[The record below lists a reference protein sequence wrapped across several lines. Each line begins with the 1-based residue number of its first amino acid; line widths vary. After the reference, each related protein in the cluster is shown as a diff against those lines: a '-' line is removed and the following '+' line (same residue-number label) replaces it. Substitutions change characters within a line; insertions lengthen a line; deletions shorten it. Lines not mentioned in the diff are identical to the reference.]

1 MIQRMMSTPALET
14 HWRCCRFDA
23 LSVYELQY
31 IYMVRQQVFC
41 VEQRCAYLDV
51 DGRDEA
57 AWHLAAWS
65 DEQRMP
71 LAYARVIAPGV
82 KYSEPAIGRV
92 LTFGVGRGVGLGRML
107 VQRAIAKALAEYP
120 GLGIRLSA
128 QSHLEGFYRSEGF
141 LPVGEGYLEDGIPH
155 IEMCQPG

>member
-1 MIQRMMSTPALET
+1 MLTTAAPR
-14 HWRCCRFDA
+14 WRSCRFDA
-23 LSVYELQY
+23 LSVHELQY

-57 AWHLAAWS
+57 ASHLTAWS

-71 LAYARVIAPGV
+71 LAYARLLDPGI
-82 KYSEPAIGRV
+82 KYAEPAIGRV
-92 LTFGVGRGVGLGRML
+92 LTFGAGRGVGLGREL
-107 VQRAIAKALAEYP
+107 VQRAVAQAVTAFP
-120 GLGIRLSA
+120 GQGIRLSA
-128 QSHLEGFYRSEGF
+128 QSHLEGFYRSQGF
-141 LPVGEGYLEDGIPH
+141 EAVGEGYFEDGIPH